1 MFNNHSMTGV
11 GLAVIIITTI
21 LNFFGIVPAVDQVS
35 KIIGDILT
43 VVDDCAIVVGWL
55 LTIWGQLR
63 RTDLSFGLWGK
74 Q

>member
-43 VVDDCAIVVGWL
+43 VIDDCAIVVGWL

-63 RTDLSFGLWGK
+63 RTDLTFGLWRK
-74 Q
+74 

>member
-63 RTDLSFGLWGK
+63 RTDLSFGLWRK

>member
-1 MFNNHSMTGV
+1 MFLQTSMTGV
-11 GLAVIIITTI
+11 GLAVVIITTV

-35 KIIGDILT
+35 QIVGDILT
-43 VVDDCAIVVGWL
+43 IVSDCAVVVGWL

-63 RTDLSFGLWGK
+63 RTDLTFGLFRK

>member
-11 GLAVIIITTI
+11 GLAVIVITTI

-43 VVDDCAIVVGWL
+43 VIDDCAIVVGWL

-63 RTDLSFGLWGK
+63 RTDLTFGLWRK
-74 Q
+74 